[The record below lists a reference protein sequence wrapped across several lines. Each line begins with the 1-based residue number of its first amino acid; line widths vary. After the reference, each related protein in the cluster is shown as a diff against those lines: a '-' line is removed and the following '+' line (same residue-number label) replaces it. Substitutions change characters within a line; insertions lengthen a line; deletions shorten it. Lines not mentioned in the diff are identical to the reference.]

1 MSEFRSVACDGAID
15 HPSSMPPDSFNAV
28 DGTAER
34 RSSRGSTSGGPG
46 SSQQTPAELAALAA
60 AGKSLIE
67 QFRQKR
73 AAMNPDSVQRA
84 LEAKTGESLDCS
96 ISTDALERAASLAR
110 RGNIEIDAAAARQME
125 AHRRAW
131 GQNAHYRSQH
141 EKDELNDAAQAARR
155 ELARS
160 HIAALEPP
168 VRSKEEAVELSEA
181 LLELH
186 REQII
191 DLLTYNAY
199 AVELARRESKRKLLA
214 TFESFAALSRP
225 PEFDAT
231 MNAGTAAAA
240 ARGHSRHQ
248 ADDIAPLQG
257 LARRLQRVRVS
268 VSNAGITAAGS
279 DAHGW
284 STGHDRDAG
293 VSESNVSTTA
303 TAVSSDTRRQSAAH
317 DRVAAPMRMKRPAQP
332 KISASIE
339 RFGQSAA
346 LRLGRALAETR
357 NAFRGFSSGLNDFFN
372 GAS

>member
-1 MSEFRSVACDGAID
+1 MSEFRSAACDGSID
-15 HPSSMPPDSFNAV
+15 HPSSMPPNSSNAV
-28 DGTAER
+28 DGTDER
-34 RSSRGSTSGGPG
+34 RSSRGSASGGPG

-60 AGKSLIE
+60 AGQSLIE
-67 QFRQKR
+67 QFRKKR

-84 LEAKTGESLDCS
+84 LEATTGKRLDCS

-110 RGNIEIDAAAARQME
+110 RGNIEIEAAAARQVE

-131 GQNAHYRSQH
+131 GQNAHYRSQN
-141 EKDELNDAAQAARR
+141 EKDELSDAAQAARR

-168 VRSKEEAVELSEA
+168 VRSKEEAAELSEA

-186 REQII
+186 KERII
-191 DLLTYNAY
+191 DLPTYNAY
-199 AVELARRESKRKLLA
+199 AVELARRESRRKLLA

-231 MNAGTAAAA
+231 MNAGTTAAA
-240 ARGHSRHQ
+240 ARGHYRHQ
-248 ADDIAPLQG
+248 ADGMAPLRG
-257 LARRLQRVRVS
+257 LARRRRRARLS
-268 VSNAGITAAGS
+268 VSNAEITATGS
-279 DAHGW
+279 DAHGR

-293 VSESNVSTTA
+293 MSESNAGTTA
-303 TAVSSDTRRQSAAH
+303 TAVSLDTRGQSAAH
-317 DRVAAPMRMKRPAQP
+317 DRVAATMRMKRPPQP